1 MATVI
6 LVRHGRST
14 ANTDGILAGRTPGV
28 SLDDTGRGQA
38 ERTAGRLA
46 TVPLVG
52 VVSSPLQRC
61 RQTAQAILEHQS
73 GAPAFTTEEGITE
86 CDYGDWQGRKLAE
99 LGKEDLWKTVVGQ
112 PSAAVFP
119 DGESLADMQARA
131 VAAICDHDAVVES
144 EHGPGAVWVAVSHG
158 DIIKSVI
165 ADAYGMPFDHFQRV
179 YADPASV
186 SVIRYTAA
194 MPHVLC
200 VNTSGGDLAWL
211 SPSPDRE
218 KHRGDNRGDN
228 QGGDDVQ
235 VGGGAGHED

>member
-28 SLDDTGRGQA
+28 TLDDTGRGQA

-46 TVPLVG
+46 TVPLMG

-73 GAPAFTTEEGITE
+73 GAPSFTTEDGITE

-99 LGKEDLWKTVVGQ
+99 LGKEELWKTVVAR

-131 VAAICDHDAVVES
+131 VTAIRDHDATVES

-158 DIIKSVI
+158 DIIKSVV

-179 YADPASV
+179 HVDPASV

-200 VNTSGGDLAWL
+200 VNTSDGDLSWL
-211 SPSPDRE
+211 VPAA
-218 KHRGDNRGDN
+218 GDG
-228 QGGDDVQ
+228 VQ
-235 VGGGAGHED
+235 VGGGAGHDGEPR